1 MLVKSLQNQ
10 MRFVWKTPEMI
21 FLQQIGIMSLRQRP
35 FIHIECFIKK
45 EVITV
50 YFIHNYLWGYK
61 PINREHFVFLTSM
74 PTSQCKEK
82 NKRRRAKRV
91 IKIRPRMDFFRTK
104 NKPFDFLTLKYHTLG
119 NKYIVSIKKTAIFH
133 AVCAC

>member
-1 MLVKSLQNQ
+1 
-10 MRFVWKTPEMI
+10 
-21 FLQQIGIMSLRQRP
+21 
-35 FIHIECFIKK
+35 
-45 EVITV
+45 
-50 YFIHNYLWGYK
+50 
-61 PINREHFVFLTSM
+61 M

-91 IKIRPRMDFFRTK
+91 IKIRPGMDFFSKTK